1 MAFNPG
7 RHSTLAETLF
17 PQSSEYF
24 FLLSSFLHSLT
35 PQSPVLVWGAA
46 SLSPAGLTC
55 HISSL
60 HYPLCPARRRGD
72 RRGGGRAW
80 SGSLPDLAPQG
91 KGLALNFRGVRG
103 HLAEGEASNAADRV
117 RSAPVGPVR
126 SWPARICSTWQ
137 GKGGNRKFV
146 GDRPRGR
153 GHPTPV
159 PVGGAT
165 PSRSASG

>member
-17 PQSSEYF
+17 PQSSAYF

-91 KGLALNFRGVRG
+91 TGLALSFRGVRS
-103 HLAEGEASNAADRV
+103 HLAERHTMPQSEKGTRRPGAQLATLNLTLRLSQCSEGKSTGKCGARLD
-117 RSAPVGPVR
+117 APIF
-126 SWPARICSTWQ
+126 SPAIFSFKSCLT
-137 GKGGNRKFV
+137 
-146 GDRPRGR
+146 
-153 GHPTPV
+153 
-159 PVGGAT
+159 
-165 PSRSASG
+165 